1 MNIMLKIG
9 LGMLVGYIVF
19 KIYKMIKYSVRVEA
33 EIVRHNDD
41 YYRAI
46 TPNDTMNRYTAVR
59 APIYR
64 YSYKGMIYYHRS
76 SFGVGGKEGHKRI
89 TRKIRINPRKP
100 NKAYVAYARTTVAY
114 LFFNL
119 IVLTMGIF
127 IFIGE
132 TLYR

>member
-19 KIYKMIKYSVRVEA
+19 KLYKIIKYSVRVEA

-41 YYRAI
+41 YYRTREVGAW
-46 TPNDTMNRYTAVR
+46 NRYETSR

-64 YSYKGMIYYHRS
+64 YSYKGMIYYHRN
-76 SFGVGGKEGHKRI
+76 SFGVGGKEGRKRI

-100 NKAYVAYARTTVAY
+100 NKAYVAYAGTQIAY
-114 LFFNL
+114 LFFNFIIL
-119 IVLTMGIF
+119 MQGIL

-132 TLYR
+132 AYYK